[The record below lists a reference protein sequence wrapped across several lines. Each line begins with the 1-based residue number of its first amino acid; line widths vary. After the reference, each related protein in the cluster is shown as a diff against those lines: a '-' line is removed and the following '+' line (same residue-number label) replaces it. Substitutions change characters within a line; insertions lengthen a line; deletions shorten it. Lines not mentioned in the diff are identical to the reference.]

1 MQGTPW
7 GLLELESN
15 GSNVFQEVFH
25 VYQVVP
31 SLPHS
36 CVFSCDFANWWLWT
50 TCHREHNTSKQS
62 KFVSFRL
69 KVPNYVPIRSQHMKR
84 QPYFGNTTT
93 FCNNIW
99 RITLKIIWENFQT
112 PWSIWNTSWN
122 TLEDSSSK
130 SPQGLPC
137 TTAILDFLLL
147 TPLLNTLVL
156 PIVWAQPLLLL
167 HIVETG
173 ANGPKLAF

>member
-15 GSNVFQEVFH
+15 GSNLFQEVFH
-25 VYQVVP
+25 VHQVVP

-62 KFVSFRL
+62 KLVSFRL

-99 RITLKIIWENFQT
+99 RITLKITWENFQT

-122 TLEDSSSK
+122 TLELLDSSSK
-130 SPQGLPC
+130 SPKGVLC
-137 TTAILDFLLL
+137 TTAVLIFLIL
-147 TPLLNTLVL
+147 TPLLGLC
-156 PIVWAQPLLLL
+156 LL
-167 HIVETG
+167 TWKS
-173 ANGPKLAF
+173 KLGNVH

>member
-25 VYQVVP
+25 VDQVVP

-62 KFVSFRL
+62 KLVSFRL
-69 KVPNYVPIRSQHMKR
+69 KVPNYVPNRSQHMKR

-93 FCNNIW
+93 FCNNVW
-99 RITLKIIWENFQT
+99 HWCSYNRPYWNWGGTDDHTTLQNKILVTQKKICFSLKKFDGDLT
-112 PWSIWNTSWN
+112 
-122 TLEDSSSK
+122 EDKEKCLGPPLSSK
-130 SPQGLPC
+130 
-137 TTAILDFLLL
+137 FR
-147 TPLLNTLVL
+147 
-156 PIVWAQPLLLL
+156 
-167 HIVETG
+167 
-173 ANGPKLAF
+173 GPKACLILKE

>member
-25 VYQVVP
+25 VDQVVP

-62 KFVSFRL
+62 KLVSFRL
-69 KVPNYVPIRSQHMKR
+69 KVPNYVPLGLSTWKGNLILVILPLFATIFEESHKKSHEKIFKHLGQHEILLGTHWNHSIPVLRAPKGCPALE
-84 QPYFGNTTT
+84 QFWFFYFDPPTEHSTEHKNL
-93 FCNNIW
+93 
-99 RITLKIIWENFQT
+99 ITK
-112 PWSIWNTSWN
+112 
-122 TLEDSSSK
+122 
-130 SPQGLPC
+130 
-137 TTAILDFLLL
+137 
-147 TPLLNTLVL
+147 
-156 PIVWAQPLLLL
+156 
-167 HIVETG
+167 
-173 ANGPKLAF
+173 